1 MILADSAGYL
11 EKQKLL
17 SKISDFLKF
26 LLTGKRTV
34 GADLKLG
41 VASEAA
47 IVGPVE
53 ITRVRRVSVPD
64 RLDDLERDIARVEKS
79 IEALGKNVTAGLKT
93 VKKRVNQDVADVR
106 NELTGLRSKIESET
120 DKFVKIELAGI
131 LMFTHGLIVSWL
143 ISN

>member
-1 MILADSAGYL
+1 
-11 EKQKLL
+11 LL